1 MNNLSTRLMQCF
13 SAVFPDLTEEQIL
26 AACLTSVPKW
36 DSIATI
42 TLIFLIEEEFKLQIG
57 TDEVGNLISFEA
69 VLKVLKKHAPLS

>member
-26 AACLTSVPKW
+26 GASLASVPKW

-42 TLIFLIEEEFKLQIG
+42 TLISLIEEEFKLQIG
-57 TDEVGNLISFEA
+57 TEEVGDLISFDA
-69 VLKVLKKHAPLS
+69 VLKFLQKQAPVS